1 VHYEQTVRG
10 GHTPGS
16 TDTVKDAAS
25 LMTVYGQV
33 HYEQT
38 VRAAAGPHPR
48 VVRHQG
54 TPVNYE
60 QTVSNPR
67 VPGYTGT
74 L

>member
-1 VHYEQTVRG
+1 MSKQSGQRPGLIPGLSDTTG
-10 GHTPGS
+10 TP
-16 TDTVKDAAS
+16 
-25 LMTVYGQV
+25 V

-38 VRAAAGPHPR
+38 VRAAAGPKPR
-48 VVRHQG
+48 VVRTTG